1 MKLITG
7 NTTIEGT
14 PEELSTF
21 MLLQASAKSLVE
33 PLNEEQCYQFGID
46 KAVDN
51 QHLSDFP
58 LEPYCS
64 INRRDVVHSFR

>member
-1 MKLITG
+1 MKMIMG
-7 NTTIEGT
+7 KTTFEGT

-21 MLLQASAKSLVE
+21 MLLQARDKSLVE

-51 QHLSDFP
+51 
-58 LEPYCS
+58 
-64 INRRDVVHSFR
+64 